1 MVAIKHT
8 HIGLVWRGC
17 LLLGLSV
24 GLSVGTAQEP
34 ANCPAQPDP
43 SCVNLKPPEAMV
55 RMMTSG
61 PLEVCKR
68 NDDTFFPFWSKCKF
82 KVKVVAATKDMP
94 RCWAILPYSGLSV
107 NKAGVGRTIT
117 WTIDPPVAG
126 HEFDAT
132 EGIKLTPVAGSA
144 SVPAGTWAKDSKS
157 SAQEFR
163 LKLASEVPAQFCHYP
178 QVTAPDG
185 RTLCCP
191 ADPVI
196 ANQP

>member
-1 MVAIKHT
+1 MAIKHT
-8 HIGLVWRGC
+8 HIGFVWRGC
-17 LLLGLSV
+17 LLLGLSL
-24 GLSVGTAQEP
+24 GAAQAQP
-34 ANCPAQPDP
+34 HAPCPVQPDP
-43 SCVNLKPPEAMV
+43 TCKDLNPPAAMV
-55 RMMTSG
+55 RMMRGGLPESCT
-61 PLEVCKR
+61 R
-68 NDDTFFPFWSKCKF
+68 NDDSWFPWGKKCKF
-82 KVKVVAATKDMP
+82 KVEVVAVTKDMP

>member
-82 KVKVVAATKDMP
+82 KVRVVAATKDMP
-94 RCWAILPYSGLSV
+94 RCWAILPYSALTV
-107 NKAGVGRTIT
+107 EKAKVDRTVS
-117 WTIDPPVAG
+117 WTIDPPVAD
-126 HEFDAT
+126 HEFDSA
-132 EGIKLTPVAGSA
+132 EGIKLTPLPGAA
-144 SVPAGTWAKDSKS
+144 PLPDGTWKKDTS
-157 SAQEFR
+157 SNGQKFR
-163 LKLASEVPAQFCHYP
+163 LRLVNELPAKFCHYP
-178 QVTAPDG
+178 QVRDG
-185 RTLCCP
+185 AKVLCCP

-196 ANQP
+196 ANEPN